1 MKKYLYSIKWT
12 QPYNQPNQY
21 LQDLY
26 KLYEE
31 LVEHRLEQGHFPDA
45 NRELERI
52 MRL

>member
-12 QPYNQPNQY
+12 QPYNQNNIY

-26 KLYEE
+26 NLYEE

-45 NRELERI
+45 CRELERI
-52 MRL
+52 MKL